1 MKPLRSRFVFT
12 IYNSTPQ
19 GLTQIETIAPG
30 CWIHAV
36 NPEPAEIARLRDEF
50 GVPESFIAASLD
62 LDELARIDEEDGYS
76 LVIVLV
82 PHAYSEDPTDV
93 PYSTTPL
100 GIILTKEHLITISR
114 IHTNFVSEF
123 TRRHMRQVST
133 SKHHR
138 LILQIFLAISQHYI
152 NFLRQIEV
160 KTDDIRRRLQVS
172 LKNKELLELLLYQKS
187 YIYFRTSL
195 ESNGLMMRRL
205 QRSQIFEM
213 YPDDLNLLEDVLTEN
228 AQATEVTKISSDIL
242 NQMMDAYA
250 SIISNN
256 LNDVMKILAVATIV
270 LAIPTLI
277 ASLYGMNVDLPGQN
291 SPFAFAGI
299 VVLLLV
305 LVMISGIIFRRLK
318 WL

>member
-1 MKPLRSRFVFT
+1 MFT
-12 IYNSTPQ
+12 VYNSTPQ
-19 GLTQIETIAPG
+19 GLTQVEVVAPG

-36 NPEPAEIARLRDEF
+36 NPDAAEIARLHDEF
-50 GVPESFIAASLD
+50 GVPPSFIAASLD
-62 LDELARIDEEDGYS
+62 LDELARIDEEDGFS
-76 LVIVLV
+76 LIIVLV
-82 PHAYSEDPTDV
+82 PHLYSEDPTDV

-100 GIILTKEHLITISR
+100 GIILAEEHLITISR
-114 IHTNFVSEF
+114 IHTNFVAEF
-123 TRRHMRQVST
+123 TRRHMRQVFT
-133 SKHHR
+133 SKRHR
-138 LILQIFLAISQHYI
+138 LILQIFLAISQQYI
-152 NFLRQIEV
+152 NFLRQIET

-277 ASLYGMNVDLPGQN
+277 ASLYGMNVGLPGQE
-291 SPFAFAGI
+291 SPYTFAAIIG
-299 VVLLLV
+299 LSLV
-305 LVMISGIIFRRLK
+305 LVLISGIVFRRRK